1 MTGTLTRIWSWV
13 KQTIQGGWHTD
24 QNTGPEAKNNY
35 SSTIKSGWHTDPN
48 PVLRSQ
54 KRKQVVNN
62 GKRQ

>member
-35 SSTIKSGWHTDPN
+35 SSTIKSDPKFGNGLKQSLHTD
-48 PVLRSQ
+48 
-54 KRKQVVNN
+54 K
-62 GKRQ
+62 